1 MEKKRFL
8 AGSVSIALAV
18 TMFSTTAFAASVK
31 FTDVPDSHW
40 AASSITEMADKGI
53 MSGIGN
59 NLFAPSNTLTG
70 AEFVTMI
77 VRHFYEDKLGTEGE
91 KWYSEFMDA
100 AKSANILTGTSITA
114 EDVINRYDMSQLM
127 YNVLKAEGITTS
139 SLSDTSKVADWSA
152 VPSTYRD
159 AVSVCYNMG
168 MLSGIDS
175 KGTFNGNGVMDRAQA
190 AVVMDR
196 LLEVCS
202 GGTPSTPSGVQE
214 GRRNTITGEDVV
226 FSDSK
231 DFYKDGIFHFPF
243 IESKA
248 DWTGGRCE
256 SYFTVNVTGYD
267 YLVLQDVKGQVSVY
281 NGDTKL
287 ASTGFDNVSCDVK
300 GLTEVVVRVSA
311 YRVDGGATCS
321 IILGNYAVVEH
332 HIPAGAMELTNDN
345 ILHLIGE
352 GSKYE
357 NGVFYLKNSGFEGSG
372 GCIQWVNNGYS
383 TLTFTVT
390 VHDKDHYVAVS
401 DYGNVVVDGRLG
413 EVLEAGASKTYSVNI
428 AGLKNMGIAVRSGR
442 FCNAEV
448 TNIYL
453 S

>member
-1 MEKKRFL
+1 MKTRRL
-8 AGSVSIALAV
+8 AAGAMSIALAV

-40 AASSITEMADKGI
+40 ASSSITEMADKGI

-100 AKSANILTGTSITA
+100 AKSANILTGTNVTA
-114 EDVINRYDMSQLM
+114 EGTINRYDMAQLM
-127 YNVLKAEGITTS
+127 YNVLKAENISTTP
-139 SLSDTSKVADWSA
+139 LPDTSKVADWSS

-168 MLSGIDS
+168 MLTGVDN
-175 KGTFNGNGVMDRAQA
+175 KGTFNGTGNMDRAQA

-202 GGTPSTPSGVQE
+202 GGTPSTPE
-214 GRRNTITGEDVV
+214 
-226 FSDSK
+226 K
-231 DFYKDGIFHFPF
+231 
-243 IESKA
+243 
-248 DWTGGRCE
+248 
-256 SYFTVNVTGYD
+256 
-267 YLVLQDVKGQVSVY
+267 
-281 NGDTKL
+281 
-287 ASTGFDNVSCDVK
+287 
-300 GLTEVVVRVSA
+300 
-311 YRVDGGATCS
+311 
-321 IILGNYAVVEH
+321 
-332 HIPAGAMELTNDN
+332 PAGSLTLTKDN
-345 ILHLIGE
+345 ILHLIGD

-357 NGVFYLKNSGFEGSG
+357 DGIFHLYNSGFEGSG
-372 GCIQWVNNGYS
+372 GYIQFINNGYS

-390 VHDKDHYVAVS
+390 VFEEDHYVAVG
-401 DYGNVVVDGRLG
+401 DYGNVEVDLRLG
-413 EVLEAGASKTYSVNI
+413 EVLEAGTSKTYSVDI
-428 AGLKNMGIAVRSGR
+428 TGLKNMGIGVYSGR

>member
-1 MEKKRFL
+1 MKTRRL
-8 AGSVSIALAV
+8 AAGALSIALAV
-18 TMFSTTAFAASVK
+18 TMLSTTAFAASVK

-40 AASSITEMADKGI
+40 ASSSITEMADKGI

-100 AKSANILTGTSITA
+100 AKSANILTGTNVTA
-114 EDVINRYDMSQLM
+114 EGTINRYDMAQLM

-168 MLSGIDS
+168 MLT
-175 KGTFNGNGVMDRAQA
+175 TFNGTGVMDRAQA

-202 GGTPSTPSGVQE
+202 GGTPSTPSKPSG
-214 GRRNTITGEDVV
+214 
-226 FSDSK
+226 S
-231 DFYKDGIFHFPF
+231 
-243 IESKA
+243 
-248 DWTGGRCE
+248 
-256 SYFTVNVTGYD
+256 
-267 YLVLQDVKGQVSVY
+267 
-281 NGDTKL
+281 
-287 ASTGFDNVSCDVK
+287 
-300 GLTEVVVRVSA
+300 LT
-311 YRVDGGATCS
+311 
-321 IILGNYAVVEH
+321 
-332 HIPAGAMELTNDN
+332 LTNDN
-345 ILHLIGE
+345 ILYIKGDA
-352 GSKYE
+352 SKYE
-357 NGVFYLKNSGFEGSG
+357 DGVFHLYNSGFEGTG
-372 GCIQWVNNGYS
+372 GYITFNNPGYS

-390 VHDKDHYVAVS
+390 VHEKEHDIVAMGADGIVA
-401 DYGNVVVDGRLG
+401 DGRLVTSQDP
-413 EVLEAGASKTYSVNI
+413 ETAKTYTADISGCKRI
-428 AGLKNMGIAVRSGR
+428 QIAVSSGR

>member
-8 AGSVSIALAV
+8 AGAMSIALAV

-40 AASSITEMADKGI
+40 ASSSISEMADKGI

-59 NLFAPSNTLTG
+59 NLFAPSQQLSN
-70 AEFVTMI
+70 AEFVTML
-77 VRHFYEDKLGTEGE
+77 VRQFYSDKLGTEGST
-91 KWYSEFMDA
+91 WYAPFMAA
-100 AKSANILTGTSITA
+100 AKSANILTGTYVGSNENLATST
-114 EDVINRYDMSQLM
+114 INRYDMAQLM

-139 SLSDTSKVADWSA
+139 SLSDTSKVADWAS
-152 VPSTYRD
+152 VPSIYRD

-168 MLSGIDS
+168 MLTGVDN
-175 KGTFNGNGVMDRAQA
+175 KGTFNGTGVMDRAQA

-202 GGTPSTPSGVQE
+202 GGTPSTPS
-214 GRRNTITGEDVV
+214 
-226 FSDSK
+226 
-231 DFYKDGIFHFPF
+231 
-243 IESKA
+243 
-248 DWTGGRCE
+248 
-256 SYFTVNVTGYD
+256 
-267 YLVLQDVKGQVSVY
+267 
-281 NGDTKL
+281 
-287 ASTGFDNVSCDVK
+287 
-300 GLTEVVVRVSA
+300 TEK
-311 YRVDGGATCS
+311 
-321 IILGNYAVVEH
+321 
-332 HIPAGAMELTNDN
+332 PAGSLTLTKDN
-345 ILHLIGE
+345 ILHLIGD

-357 NGVFYLKNSGFEGSG
+357 DGIFHLYNSGFEGVG
-372 GCIQWVNNGYS
+372 GFIQWVNNGYS

-390 VHDKDHYVAVS
+390 VFEEDHYVAVS
-401 DYGNVVVDGRLG
+401 DYGNVEVDLRLG
-413 EVLEAGASKTYSVNI
+413 EVLEAGTSKTYSVDI

>member
-8 AGSVSIALAV
+8 AGSMSIALAV

-40 AASSITEMADKGI
+40 ASSSITEMADKGI

-70 AEFVTMI
+70 VEFVTMI

-100 AKSANILTGTSITA
+100 AKSANILTGTNVTA
-114 EDVINRYDMSQLM
+114 EGTINRYDMAQLM

-168 MLSGIDS
+168 MLTGVDN
-175 KGTFNGNGVMDRAQA
+175 KGTFNGTGVMDRAQA

-202 GGTPSTPSGVQE
+202 GGTPSTPSKPSG
-214 GRRNTITGEDVV
+214 
-226 FSDSK
+226 S
-231 DFYKDGIFHFPF
+231 
-243 IESKA
+243 
-248 DWTGGRCE
+248 
-256 SYFTVNVTGYD
+256 
-267 YLVLQDVKGQVSVY
+267 
-281 NGDTKL
+281 
-287 ASTGFDNVSCDVK
+287 
-300 GLTEVVVRVSA
+300 LT
-311 YRVDGGATCS
+311 
-321 IILGNYAVVEH
+321 
-332 HIPAGAMELTNDN
+332 LTNDN
-345 ILHLIGE
+345 ILYIKGDA
-352 GSKYE
+352 SKYE
-357 NGVFYLKNSGFEGSG
+357 DGVFHLYNSGFEGTG
-372 GCIQWVNNGYS
+372 GYITFNNPGYS

-390 VHDKDHYVAVS
+390 VHEKEHDIVAMGADGIVA
-401 DYGNVVVDGRLG
+401 DGRLVTSQDP
-413 EVLEAGASKTYSVNI
+413 ETAKTYTADISGCKRI
-428 AGLKNMGIAVRSGR
+428 QIAVSSGR

>member
-1 MEKKRFL
+1 M
-8 AGSVSIALAV
+8 SIALAV

-40 AASSITEMADKGI
+40 ASSSITEMADKGI

-100 AKSANILTGTSITA
+100 AKSANILTGTNVTA
-114 EDVINRYDMSQLM
+114 EGTINRYDMAQLM

-168 MLSGIDS
+168 MLTGVDN
-175 KGTFNGNGVMDRAQA
+175 KGTFNGTGVMDRAQA

-202 GGTPSTPSGVQE
+202 GGTPSTPSKPSG
-214 GRRNTITGEDVV
+214 
-226 FSDSK
+226 S
-231 DFYKDGIFHFPF
+231 
-243 IESKA
+243 
-248 DWTGGRCE
+248 
-256 SYFTVNVTGYD
+256 
-267 YLVLQDVKGQVSVY
+267 
-281 NGDTKL
+281 
-287 ASTGFDNVSCDVK
+287 
-300 GLTEVVVRVSA
+300 LT
-311 YRVDGGATCS
+311 
-321 IILGNYAVVEH
+321 
-332 HIPAGAMELTNDN
+332 LTNDN
-345 ILHLIGE
+345 ILYIKGDA
-352 GSKYE
+352 SKYE
-357 NGVFYLKNSGFEGSG
+357 DGVFHLYNSGFEGTG
-372 GCIQWVNNGYS
+372 GYITFNNPGYS

-390 VHDKDHYVAVS
+390 VHEKEHDIVAMGADGIVA
-401 DYGNVVVDGRLG
+401 DGRLVTSQDP
-413 EVLEAGASKTYSVNI
+413 ETAKTYTADISGCKRI
-428 AGLKNMGIAVRSGR
+428 QIAVSSGR

>member
-8 AGSVSIALAV
+8 AGSVSAALAV

-40 AASSITEMADKGI
+40 ASSSITEMADKGI

-100 AKSANILTGTSITA
+100 AKSANILTGTNVTA
-114 EDVINRYDMSQLM
+114 EGTINRYDMAQLM
-127 YNVLKAEGITTS
+127 YNVLKAEGVTTS

-168 MLSGIDS
+168 MLTGVDN
-175 KGTFNGNGVMDRAQA
+175 KGTFNGTGNMDRAQA

-202 GGTPSTPSGVQE
+202 GGTPSTPE
-214 GRRNTITGEDVV
+214 
-226 FSDSK
+226 K
-231 DFYKDGIFHFPF
+231 
-243 IESKA
+243 
-248 DWTGGRCE
+248 
-256 SYFTVNVTGYD
+256 
-267 YLVLQDVKGQVSVY
+267 
-281 NGDTKL
+281 
-287 ASTGFDNVSCDVK
+287 
-300 GLTEVVVRVSA
+300 
-311 YRVDGGATCS
+311 
-321 IILGNYAVVEH
+321 
-332 HIPAGAMELTNDN
+332 PAGSLTLTKDN
-345 ILHLIGE
+345 ILHLIGD

-357 NGVFYLKNSGFEGSG
+357 DGIFHLYNSGFEGSG
-372 GCIQWVNNGYS
+372 GYIQFINNGYS

-390 VHDKDHYVAVS
+390 VFEEDHYVAVG
-401 DYGNVVVDGRLG
+401 DYGNVEVDLRLG
-413 EVLEAGASKTYSVNI
+413 EVLEAGTSKTYSVDI
-428 AGLKNMGIAVRSGR
+428 TGLKNMGIGVYSGR

>member
-1 MEKKRFL
+1 MKTRRL
-8 AGSVSIALAV
+8 AAGAMSIALAV

-40 AASSITEMADKGI
+40 ASSSITEMADKGI

-100 AKSANILTGTSITA
+100 AKSANILTGTNVTA
-114 EDVINRYDMSQLM
+114 EGTINRYDMAQLM

-152 VPSTYRD
+152 VPSSYRD

-175 KGTFNGNGVMDRAQA
+175 KGTFNGNGKMDRAQA

-202 GGTPSTPSGVQE
+202 GGTPSTPE
-214 GRRNTITGEDVV
+214 
-226 FSDSK
+226 K
-231 DFYKDGIFHFPF
+231 
-243 IESKA
+243 
-248 DWTGGRCE
+248 
-256 SYFTVNVTGYD
+256 
-267 YLVLQDVKGQVSVY
+267 
-281 NGDTKL
+281 
-287 ASTGFDNVSCDVK
+287 
-300 GLTEVVVRVSA
+300 
-311 YRVDGGATCS
+311 
-321 IILGNYAVVEH
+321 
-332 HIPAGAMELTNDN
+332 PAGSLTLTKDN
-345 ILHLIGE
+345 ILHLIGD

-357 NGVFYLKNSGFEGSG
+357 DGIFHLYNSGFEGSG
-372 GCIQWVNNGYS
+372 GYIQFINNGYS

-390 VHDKDHYVAVS
+390 VFEEDHYVAVG
-401 DYGNVVVDGRLG
+401 DYGNVEVDLRLG
-413 EVLEAGASKTYSVNI
+413 EVLEAGTSKTYSVDI
-428 AGLKNMGIAVRSGR
+428 TGLKNMGIGVYSGY